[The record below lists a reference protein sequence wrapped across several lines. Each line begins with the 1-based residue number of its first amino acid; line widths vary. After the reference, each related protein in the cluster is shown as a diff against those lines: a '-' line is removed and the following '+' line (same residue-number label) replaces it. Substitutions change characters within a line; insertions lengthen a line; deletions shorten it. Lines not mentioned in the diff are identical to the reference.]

1 MRLAAMADLHC
12 TAGDRGM
19 WAPRVAPVN
28 DVADALLLAGDLT
41 AAGDMR
47 ELQVLLG
54 ELAVVRIPIVAVLG
68 NHDYDGGRAF
78 LFVEALR
85 RAEIQNLE
93 GAGTVLGEV
102 AVAGGMGVE
111 GGFAKRRRWD
121 IAERQFMARLEHY
134 LADAGTARRVALL
147 HYAPIVGTL
156 GDEPED
162 MYETLGSSAME
173 AAIDAAGADLVIH
186 GHAHNG
192 ATEGHTRGGVPVYN
206 VALPVLQRAGFTT
219 PYRLFEV

>member
-1 MRLAAMADLHC
+1 
-12 TAGDRGM
+12 
-19 WAPRVAPVN
+19 
-28 DVADALLLAGDLT
+28 
-41 AAGDMR
+41 MR
-47 ELQVLLG
+47 ELDVLLG
-54 ELAVVRIPIVAVLG
+54 ELAVVHIPMVAVLG

-85 RAEIQNLE
+85 RARIQHLE
-93 GAGTVLGEV
+93 GAGTVLGDL

-134 LADAGTARRVALL
+134 LVDAGTARRVALL

-192 ATEGHTRGGVPVYN
+192 VAEGRTRGGVPVYN